1 VACASDDLEPVSVA
15 LAKLTDDHRYS
26 LSELQQRPLPE
37 GVDAQRLEMYL
48 TDTEFEVHMRLLL

>member
-1 VACASDDLEPVSVA
+1 MTCASDDLEPVSVA